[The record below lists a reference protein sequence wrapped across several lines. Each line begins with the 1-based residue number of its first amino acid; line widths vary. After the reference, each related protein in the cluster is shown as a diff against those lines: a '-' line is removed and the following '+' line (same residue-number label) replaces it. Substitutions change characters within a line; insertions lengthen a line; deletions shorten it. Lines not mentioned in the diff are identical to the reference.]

1 MTVKDLNEV
10 VVALALG
17 VFIGYLEAF
26 NINILLGRAR
36 TWRNGLDG
44 ITKTTAQL
52 LAIPSFAVG
61 GPFFSTQLLSWTA
74 PEAFAS
80 PYLTAFVVVLIYGTH
95 KVWRQIADAAP
106 TAWAPRRRTGSA

>member
-1 MTVKDLNEV
+1 MSKDLNEIV
-10 VVALALG
+10 LAVALG

-26 NINILLGRAR
+26 NVNILLGRAR

-44 ITKTTAQL
+44 ITKTMGQI

-61 GPFFSTQLLSWTA
+61 GPFLSTQLLSWTT

-80 PYLTAFVVVLIYGTH
+80 PYLIAFVIVLIYGTQ

-106 TAWAPRRRTGSA
+106 TAGAPRPRRRTA